1 MDSKQETLLTRLSMG
16 ASEETKGFIY
26 ALLGTVLFSSKGVL
40 VKLVYNYGV
49 DSVTVLAFRMLFA
62 IPFFAVVLY
71 RESSRSDAA
80 PIASKDYLNVV
91 ALAFIG
97 YYLASFFDFW
107 GLEYLSA
114 SMERLVLFTYPALV
128 LLLSFLFLGKKAHS
142 VELYAVAL
150 TYSGILLAFLPDA
163 EANGQKSLVG
173 AALVFLSA
181 LAYSVYL
188 IGSGQMIPKLGS
200 RRFTALLMLWS
211 GGFVLLHFF
220 LRKEVSSIF
229 LQPLPV
235 YAYGFALGFLTTVL
249 PAFLTTA
256 GIQRIGSNKASI
268 AGSAGPIFTLFLSAI
283 LLNEK
288 ITWENLGGT
297 TLVLSG
303 VLLLSRKK
311 KIVV

>member
-1 MDSKQETLLTRLSMG
+1 MDLKRETLLTRLSTG
-16 ASEETKGFIY
+16 TTEETKGFIY

-62 IPFFAVVLY
+62 IPFFAFILY
-71 RESSRSDAA
+71 RESNRTDQT
-80 PIASKDYLNVV
+80 PISSKDYVNVV
-91 ALAFIG
+91 VLAFIG

-107 GLEYLSA
+107 GLEYLAA

-163 EANGQKSLVG
+163 EANGQKSILG

-220 LRKEVSSIF
+220 LRKEVVSIF
-229 LQPLPV
+229 SQPWPV

-268 AGSAGPIFTLFLSAI
+268 AGSAGPIFTLFLSAG
-283 LLNEK
+283 LLNEQ

-297 TLVLSG
+297 ALVLSG

-311 KIVV
+311 AIAV